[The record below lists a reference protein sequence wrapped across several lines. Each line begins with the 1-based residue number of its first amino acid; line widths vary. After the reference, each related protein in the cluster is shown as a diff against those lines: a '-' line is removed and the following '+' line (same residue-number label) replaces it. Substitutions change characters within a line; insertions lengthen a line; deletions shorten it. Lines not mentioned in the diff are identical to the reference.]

1 MNIHEDKQWA
11 RIKKDLE
18 YLTHWSFGTDSYYVE
33 VEPYIDTALMIAIG
47 IIIEEETTTE
57 RERPGITGKMCEGA
71 RNFLTKNKGICIM
84 SNKPFSF
91 YRCSS
96 KLIPINFRFREP
108 LQGCPSASGGQ
119 RLPINCSRARQR

>member
-33 VEPYIDTALMIAIG
+33 VAPYIDTALMIAIG

-57 RERPGITGKMCEGA
+57 RERPGITGNSHTFYCPNSSANNPHSSTINPPLLRKQSK
-71 RNFLTKNKGICIM
+71 FLRKQSIT
-84 SNKPFSF
+84 FH
-91 YRCSS
+91 
-96 KLIPINFRFREP
+96 
-108 LQGCPSASGGQ
+108 
-119 RLPINCSRARQR
+119 SR

>member
-33 VEPYIDTALMIAIG
+33 VAPYIDTALMIAIG

-57 RERPGITGKMCEGA
+57 RERPGITG
-71 RNFLTKNKGICIM
+71 NSHT
-84 SNKPFSF
+84 F
-91 YRCSS
+91 YSANN
-96 KLIPINFRFREP
+96 PP
-108 LQGCPSASGGQ
+108 LLRKQSAILRKQS
-119 RLPINCSRARQR
+119 ITFHSR